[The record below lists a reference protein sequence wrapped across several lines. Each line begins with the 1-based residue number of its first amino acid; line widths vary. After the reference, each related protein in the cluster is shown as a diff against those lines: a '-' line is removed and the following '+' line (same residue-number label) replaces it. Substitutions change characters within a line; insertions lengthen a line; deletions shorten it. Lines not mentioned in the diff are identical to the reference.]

1 MTVTSARAD
10 LARDLAAAAASGDV
24 EAAIRAVLVAIDSVR
39 DALGWRV
46 FGKPTQAQRE
56 ALGASRAATIVAEA
70 AAVVWPTSALTS
82 VTPPAAV
89 SEVSEPLSL
98 FPDEPP

>member
-1 MTVTSARAD
+1 MSVTTARAD

-24 EAAIRAVLVAIDSVR
+24 EAAIRAVLVAIDGVR

-46 FGKPTQAQRE
+46 FGKPTQEQRE

-70 AAVVWPTSALTS
+70 AAIVWPPSALAS
-82 VTPPAAV
+82 VTPPAAATATPA
-89 SEVSEPLSL
+89 PLSL